1 MSVDVSEIKLYIEHS
16 GFKQKAV
23 AEKSGLDEYKLCMS
37 LQGKRK
43 LEAGE
48 YANICSALGVPMT
61 MFVKPKIPVQKGDDI
76 GDKALSDKIHREWQ
90 TVR

>member
-1 MSVDVSEIKLYIEHS
+1 MAVDVREIKLYIERS
-16 GFKQKAV
+16 GLKQKAI
-23 AEKSGLDEYKLCMS
+23 AEKSGLDESKLSMS

-61 MFVKPKIPVQKGDDI
+61 MFVKTKLPV
-76 GDKALSDKIHREWQ
+76 
-90 TVR
+90 